1 MRIVLDT
8 NVWLSAIFWEGEASK
23 IIELAEKRKFEII
36 ISKDIILEIIGVLNK
51 ETKFHKFMQEIE
63 QNIGDLIKT
72 ILSISNLIRIKTKV
86 DIVKE
91 HPADNIILE
100 AAIAGKADFIVSYD
114 KHILNLLEFR
124 GIRVIEPTEFLKCF
138 GKKKF

>member
-8 NVWLSAIFWEGEASK
+8 NVWLSATFWEGEASK
-23 IIELAEKRKFEII
+23 IIELSEKRKFEII
-36 ISKDIILEIIGVLNK
+36 VSKDIILEIIGVLNK
-51 ETKFHKFMQEIE
+51 ETKFRKFMQERE

-100 AAIAGKADFIVSYD
+100 AAIAGKADSIVSYD

-124 GIRVIEPTEFLKCF
+124 GTRILEPKEFLRGFHKREF
-138 GKKKF
+138 

>member
-1 MRIVLDT
+1 MRVLLDT
-8 NVWLSAIFWEGEASK
+8 NVWLSAVFWEGEASR

-36 ISKDIILEIIGVLNK
+36 ISKDIILEIIDVLHK
-51 ETKFHKFMQEIE
+51 EAKFHEFMQGRK
-63 QNIGDLIKT
+63 QNIEELIKT
-72 ILSISNLIRIKTKV
+72 ILSISSLIYTKTKV
-86 DIVKE
+86 DIIKE

-100 AAIAGKADFIVSYD
+100 AAIAGKADYIISYD

-138 GKKKF
+138 GKN